1 MFCVISVA
9 WFAELWV
16 FNAEGGLCKT
26 SHCTKSATGS
36 GAWSLYTKLPQVSNY
51 ISFVLRFLKS
61 NPFMGH

>member
-26 SHCTKSATGS
+26 SHNVKNSTVQNQ
-36 GAWSLYTKLPQVSNY
+36 LPVVEPGRCIQNYHKFPIISVSC
-51 ISFVLRFLKS
+51 SVF
-61 NPFMGH
+61 